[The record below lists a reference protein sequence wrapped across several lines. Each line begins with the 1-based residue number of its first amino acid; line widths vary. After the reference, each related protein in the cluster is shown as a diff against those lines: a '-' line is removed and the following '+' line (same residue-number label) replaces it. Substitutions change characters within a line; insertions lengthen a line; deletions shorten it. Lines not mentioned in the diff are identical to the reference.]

1 MIFNLSCAVNAAQ
14 TIGSWYPSLKAVYA
28 AIGAVLSAMVLYK
41 VAYKIIGLFFT
52 RKFAPAKKQHKY
64 AVVIAARNEEKVIG
78 NQHKKAGLPAR
89 ACNGFCGGG

>member
-64 AVVIAARNEEKVIG
+64 AVVIALMTSIKR
-78 NQHKKAGLPAR
+78 R
-89 ACNGFCGGG
+89 ALRCSFCLTE